1 MNSKELKN
9 IWEAYNQV
17 YEQIGVPIPAGKTA
31 KDVLEPL
38 TKPHGGGKV
47 VEPKKTLQQAH
58 YEPEGEQLSENPL
71 ASLDKLGR
79 SAAQT
84 VGGTIGGI
92 QGQKTGIPGG
102 KIVGGMLGS
111 QKGGQMYDRATQP
124 LRGRVPGFN
133 KGGTIK
139 KEEVEI
145 AAQYFYE
152 MGLNEEGVDIL
163 IEDLGVEEF
172 ANFVYDIAEEYVLT
186 EARAGGVKIEPKLA
200 SGKAIQ
206 GKPKAASLKRLRAQ
220 KEARRES
227 EEKSSTSKPSGMKA
241 SLQRQ
246 SAVAAAA
253 KKQPKKPGLLDRV
266 AGAVNRG
273 IEAAQNRAAAD
284 VEKRKKF
291 MSAARETGKVIGKAA
306 RGAGQVAK
314 GVASG
319 VSGTAKLAG
328 HVARKGL
335 SDEYLMGYLID
346 EGYADNSSSA
356 FIIVANMSED
366 WRESIAEEILS
377 ENAFEEEYKS
387 SNKGRIA
394 RQTEKAYKTERRA
407 LDKGDAEEAMR
418 QNRRRNAMNNP
429 AGRRN
434 ELAAKNKPTT
444 QNAHFEPEMDL
455 FDYLLEYLVSEGYA
469 DTNKAALAIM
479 TNMSEEWRGEIIESR
494 VKELGDRLK
503 DLQQRSSTT
512 DKKAKRTAKLARDR
526 FNDLS
531 DKEKEFRKGVE
542 DFARA
547 TKD

>member
-1 MNSKELKN
+1 MNSKELKS

-17 YEQIGVPIPAGKTA
+17 YEQIGVPIPPGKTA

-47 VEPKKTLQQAH
+47 IEPKKPTLQNAH
-58 YEPEGEQLSENPL
+58 YEPEGFEL
-71 ASLDKLGR
+71 
-79 SAAQT
+79 T
-84 VGGTIGGI
+84 
-92 QGQKTGIPGG
+92 
-102 KIVGGMLGS
+102 
-111 QKGGQMYDRATQP
+111 
-124 LRGRVPGFN
+124 
-133 KGGTIK
+133 
-139 KEEVEI
+139 EEVEI

-306 RGAGQVAK
+306 KGAGQVAK

-356 FIIVANMSED
+356 FII
-366 WRESIAEEILS
+366 
-377 ENAFEEEYKS
+377 
-387 SNKGRIA
+387 
-394 RQTEKAYKTERRA
+394 
-407 LDKGDAEEAMR
+407 
-418 QNRRRNAMNNP
+418 
-429 AGRRN
+429 
-434 ELAAKNKPTT
+434 
-444 QNAHFEPEMDL
+444 
-455 FDYLLEYLVSEGYA
+455 
-469 DTNKAALAIM
+469 M
-479 TNMSEEWRGEIIESR
+479 TNMSEEWKQSIVDEVLDEEKKEFPSSR
-494 VKELGDRLK
+494 VRQQSARHMRNFLTRPNSAVG
-503 DLQQRSSTT
+503 QRSKQKSKKMDAIRSTVEVGDDPRNT
-512 DKKAKRTAKLARDR
+512 MHKQ
-526 FNDLS
+526 DL
-531 DKEKEFRKGVE
+531 RKI
-542 DFARA
+542 R
-547 TKD
+547 